1 MIQLGL
7 ERTPNML
14 RNKLISLNIMERI
27 NKIISTAI
35 EKSEESKFILGFIE
49 GAKWADNNQ
58 FFIDVNDDLPCNHKE
73 YLDGEKTC
81 NFLVAIK
88 DLYYDSIKYTI
99 SHMFKINNEWKW
111 STNYEVIYWKQI
123 PKII

>member
-1 MIQLGL
+1 
-7 ERTPNML
+7 
-14 RNKLISLNIMERI
+14 MERI

-35 EKSEESKFILGFIE
+35 EKSEDSKFILGFIE

-73 YLDGEKTC
+73 YLKSEDTTVEVFVVVKSPYCILYKTT
-81 NFLVAIK
+81 A
-88 DLYYDSIKYTI
+88 
-99 SHMFKINNEWKW
+99 HMFKINNEWRWNDYK
-111 STNYEVIYWKQI
+111 VLYWKPI